1 MARRHRDPEG
11 RRIGIGFVLAVA
23 ILAGGCT
30 SGSDSGPAV
39 ASGTPATDPGAA
51 GRQIATDRGCT
62 ACHGDRGQGGI
73 GPAWVG
79 LAGSAVE
86 LEDGTTVV
94 ADDQYLRRSIT
105 EPGAEETAGFTVKMP
120 PPTLSDE
127 EVDEIVAYI
136 RGLRSS
142 R

>member
-1 MARRHRDPEG
+1 
-11 RRIGIGFVLAVA
+11 
-23 ILAGGCT
+23 
-30 SGSDSGPAV
+30 
-39 ASGTPATDPGAA
+39 
-51 GRQIATDRGCT
+51 
-62 ACHGDRGQGGI
+62 
-73 GPAWVG
+73 
-79 LAGSAVE
+79 
-86 LEDGTTVV
+86 VV